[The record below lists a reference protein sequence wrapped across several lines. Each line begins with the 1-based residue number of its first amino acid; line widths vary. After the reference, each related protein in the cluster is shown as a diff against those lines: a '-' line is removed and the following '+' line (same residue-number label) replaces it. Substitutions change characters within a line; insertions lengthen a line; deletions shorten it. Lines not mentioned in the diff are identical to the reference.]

1 MSAILEDAGLSFR
14 LTQRDMPAVL
24 THPLQPCPHRLQC
37 CNCCHIFSKGVTT
50 EFLASMISGPAELY
64 PESLS
69 QNYTCSGCRAH
80 RCTTRLWY
88 LCGDHVAHAYVLPAS
103 IALHG
108 RDYDKEQKRVSRGDA
123 TCLYVQEQAEK
134 QNEDKT
140 AMLEG
145 VRTAQRPAA
154 GEQGV
159 WRRQGS
165 KKSQEVIPEAVS
177 TQVRAIGTAG
187 ALALGFA
194 STSRL
199 AQHLLA
205 VQSHGKDAEVPAAG
219 QRVRENKGGGRQQ
232 EELETASSEINQEGR
247 PTARVQQEIP
257 RAFSSEAKEIGSA
270 GARALGFASTS
281 RLAQHLYD
289 FLRIDGRS

>member
-1 MSAILEDAGLSFR
+1 MSAILEDAGLFFR
-14 LTQRDMPAVL
+14 LTRRDMPAVL

-123 TCLYVQEQAEK
+123 TCVCTCRNRRRSRMKTRQQCWKGCAQHNVLLQESREYGK
-134 QNEDKT
+134 
-140 AMLEG
+140 G
-145 VRTAQRPAA
+145 RAQR
-154 GEQGV
+154 
-159 WRRQGS
+159 
-165 KKSQEVIPEAVS
+165 
-177 TQVRAIGTAG
+177 RA
-187 ALALGFA
+187 
-194 STSRL
+194 R
-199 AQHLLA
+199 
-205 VQSHGKDAEVPAAG
+205 K
-219 QRVRENKGGGRQQ
+219 
-232 EELETASSEINQEGR
+232 
-247 PTARVQQEIP
+247 
-257 RAFSSEAKEIGSA
+257 
-270 GARALGFASTS
+270 
-281 RLAQHLYD
+281 
-289 FLRIDGRS
+289 